1 MVAKQP
7 DLRPMASEPKVP
19 NKPVA
24 PVVMPQGLDN
34 GLMPAPAAP
43 PAEARVNVP
52 RLPASTLGRASAY
65 LNRK

>member
-19 NKPVA
+19 NKPSPVA
-24 PVVMPQGLDN
+24 MPQGIDN
-34 GLMPAPAAP
+34 GLMPQQAAP

>member
-7 DLRPMASEPKVP
+7 DLRPMASEPKMP
-19 NKPVA
+19 NKPAA
-24 PVVMPQGLDN
+24 PPAMPQGLDN
-34 GLMPAPAAP
+34 GLMPAPQAAP
-43 PAEARVNVP
+43 EARVNVP